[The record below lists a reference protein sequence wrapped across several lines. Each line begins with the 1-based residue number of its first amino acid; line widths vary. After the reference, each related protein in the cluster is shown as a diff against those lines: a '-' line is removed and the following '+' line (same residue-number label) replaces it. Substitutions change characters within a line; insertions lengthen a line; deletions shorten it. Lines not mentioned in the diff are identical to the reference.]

1 MDTLVI
7 VISILLVLIT
17 VGTAVGI
24 FIRRTIHK
32 SVDELDER
40 KTSLLNRNMSDE
52 IAKVK
57 KLRMSGETEQKFE
70 AWRKDWD
77 EIIESIL
84 PSIEEQL
91 VEIEELAGKYRI
103 RKAKEQLTWVENRLI
118 TVEQQLDIMVED
130 IDRLVSAEQKNRAE
144 ISTIKGIY
152 QELSSELLK
161 RRGSYGE
168 VIRELDLEMQ
178 ENKEALT
185 SFEQSTE
192 NGSYLQARKQLIEI
206 KERLTTLNEQMDRI
220 PFLLVQARTTLPGEL
235 RNLLLGIK
243 QMEEDGYHLE
253 TFSFNTKI
261 DHFYTELERAGT
273 ALKELKVTEASTILE
288 TIQQETEQMYETLE
302 AEVSYKNKLQS
313 KLPVLREN
321 VELASD
327 QMQRLLQETTHVQKS
342 YLIAKEETQL
352 QTALQKDLRQSQ
364 SQLNVIV
371 DVTENQKQTFSS
383 IYEMAEKW
391 LAQMESLSTG
401 IKDSIE
407 RLQRLRKDEL
417 KAQEKVAQLREILL
431 ETKRTLYK
439 SNLPGVPVT
448 HLESLDRA
456 EEKLIEAKE
465 ALNQLPLEMNQ
476 VEGFVSE
483 AATEVENNAKE
494 ITQMVETAKLAEL
507 SIQYSNRFRGQS
519 DSVREALNEAEE
531 AFLRYEYDL
540 ALELVQRAVNKYE
553 PDLINKVTRHMSA

>member
-1 MDTLVI
+1 MDILVI
-7 VISILLVLIT
+7 IISILLVLIT

-40 KTSLLNRNMSDE
+40 KTSYLTAICRMKLPKKNYVCQVRQNKNLKLGVKTGMKLLSQFSQVLKNNLILRNWLGNIE
-52 IAKVK
+52 
-57 KLRMSGETEQKFE
+57 FE
-70 AWRKDWD
+70 RRKNNL
-77 EIIESIL
+77 S
-84 PSIEEQL
+84 
-91 VEIEELAGKYRI
+91 
-103 RKAKEQLTWVENRLI
+103 WVENRLI

-144 ISTIKGIY
+144 ISSIKEMY

-168 VIRELDLEMQ
+168 VIRELINEMQ

-185 SFEQSTE
+185 SFEESTE

-235 RNLLLGIK
+235 RNLQIGIK
-243 QMEEDGYHLE
+243 QMEDDGYHLGS
-253 TFSFNTKI
+253 FSFDTKI
-261 DHFYTELERAGT
+261 DHFQSELERAGA
-273 ALKELKVTEASTILE
+273 ALKELKVTEANTILE

-302 AEVSYKNKLQS
+302 DEVSFKNKLQS
-313 KLPVLREN
+313 KLPVLREK
-321 VELASD
+321 VADASD
-327 QMQRLLQETTHVQKS
+327 QMQKLLHETTHVQKS

-391 LAQMESLSTG
+391 LEQMESLSNG
-401 IKDSIE
+401 IKESIE
-407 RLQRLRKDEL
+407 RLQRLRKEEI
-417 KAQEKVAQLREILL
+417 KAQEKVNQLREVLL
-431 ETKRTLYK
+431 ETKRIVYK
-439 SNLPGVPVT
+439 SNLPGVPVS
-448 HLESLDRA
+448 HLESLDQA
-456 EEKLIEAKE
+456 EGKLIEAKE
-465 ALNQLPLEMNQ
+465 ALSQLPLEMNQ
-476 VEGFVSE
+476 VEELVSE
-483 AATEVENNAKE
+483 AGTEIEKNAKE
-494 ITQMVETAKLAEL
+494 ITQMVETAKLAEH

-519 DSVREALNEAEE
+519 ETVREALNEAEE

-540 ALELVQRAVNKYE
+540 ALDLVQKAVSKYE